1 MKFSAGDTSLVGRR
15 SSVSGTRY
23 FRFNPVIGLPD
34 EFPIDV
40 TDPDKLAKLRQ
51 ITLDYLQEPEQ
62 QQKIREIENILKG
75 GRRWRRWLPL

>member
-1 MKFSAGDTSLVGRR
+1 MVGRR

-40 TDPDKLAKLRQ
+40 TDPDKLEQLKT
-51 ITLDYLQEPEQ
+51 ITKNYLKEPEQ
-62 QQKIREIENILKG
+62 QRKIREIENILKG
-75 GRRWRRWLPL
+75 GRRWRRWLHQ

>member
-1 MKFSAGDTSLVGRR
+1 MEFSAGDTSLVGRR

-40 TDPDKLAKLRQ
+40 TDPDKLTKLRQ